1 VCIFVRK
8 WRWFATTL
16 KSEKEEIQGSASSIN
31 ASGNEA
37 GGEMDSKIHSIL
49 IVLAMSSLF
58 SNSTLAGDDSARN
71 WQLSLLFNPGEQQH
85 KMESRGRV
93 FIYDG
98 LRDSEVERALD
109 EQYDRVES
117 MMFINTVITDEN
129 GEPMRDE
136 VTGEMLVEN
145 DGCD

>member
-1 VCIFVRK
+1 
-8 WRWFATTL
+8 
-16 KSEKEEIQGSASSIN
+16 
-31 ASGNEA
+31 
-37 GGEMDSKIHSIL
+37 MDSKIHSIL

-58 SNSTLAGDDSARN
+58 SNSTLADDDPARN
-71 WQLSLLFNPGEQQH
+71 WQLSLLFNPGEQQY

-117 MMFINTVITDEN
+117 MMFINTVITDDY
-129 GEPMRDE
+129 GVPMRDE
-136 VTGEMLVEN
+136 DTGEMLVEN

>member
-1 VCIFVRK
+1 
-8 WRWFATTL
+8 
-16 KSEKEEIQGSASSIN
+16 
-31 ASGNEA
+31 
-37 GGEMDSKIHSIL
+37 MDSKIHSIL

-58 SNSTLAGDDSARN
+58 SSSTLAGDDPART
-71 WQLSLLFNPGEQQH
+71 WQLSLLFNPGEQQY

-98 LRDSEVERALD
+98 LRDAEVERALD

-117 MMFINTVITDEN
+117 MMFVNTVITDEK
-129 GEPMRDE
+129 GEPLRDKD
-136 VTGEMLVEN
+136 TGEMVVEN